1 MGITLMSQNVICY
14 ENSIGAVMQISINEN
29 SQPDQ
34 VELYKE
40 RLGDVKNQLLE
51 SVKQRWIRPG
61 GRRDSFCSVTSGSS
75 KRDRD
80 EVISDRSNQQRTSSP
95 FNF

>member
-1 MGITLMSQNVICY
+1 MHEDTFLKETLSNVLYFASQST
-14 ENSIGAVMQISINEN
+14 EA
-29 SQPDQ
+29 QPVE
-34 VELYKE
+34 VELCKE

-61 GRRDSFCSVTSGSS
+61 GRRDSIGSINSS

-80 EVISDRSNQQRTSSP
+80 DDISSERMSRQRTISP
-95 FNF
+95 PQ